1 MKWSVSNGILTN
13 GCLPEAGGPR
23 VCFVILS
30 DKRSNRNQGISPKKK
45 PTASNQEIT
54 LETHFSVKRRCDFT
68 GVGSSSGEYGTFQED
83 FKEDLGVAEVWENV
97 PLATG

>member
-1 MKWSVSNGILTN
+1 MK
-13 GCLPEAGGPR
+13 
-23 VCFVILS
+23 LS
-30 DKRSNRNQGISPKKK
+30 DETEQSNQGISPKQK

-54 LETHFSVKRRCDFT
+54 LETHFSLKRRRDFT
-68 GVGSSSGEYGTFQED
+68 GVGPGSGEYGTFQED